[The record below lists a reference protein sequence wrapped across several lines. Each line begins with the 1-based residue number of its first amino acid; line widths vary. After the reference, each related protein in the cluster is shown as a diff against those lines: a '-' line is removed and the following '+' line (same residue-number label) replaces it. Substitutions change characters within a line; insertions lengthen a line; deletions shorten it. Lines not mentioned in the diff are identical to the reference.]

1 MNMDDLDKLSKR
13 NLGLTKLGKENA
25 HPKLRHGLA
34 FDRYALWYANH

>member
-1 MNMDDLDKLSKR
+1 MDLGDLDKLSGR

-34 FDRYALWYANH
+34 FDRYAND